1 MLNILLT
8 SVEDVVIIYWNEVY
22 VAVIQS
28 RYLLDVQAAS
38 VVMFTQASISQCT
51 VLQLYSTVLALYW
64 DASCNHCCSL
74 QWPKNFAVV
83 WNTHRSSMDCL
94 SNNSNQHPWI
104 AFAHVQLRLELQAVA
119 DSCNRS
125 TASTNCAGGSASEVS
140 TKEAFQATTWTRFP
154 EPNFSSPTDGHRLEV
169 QLGKSGNTPQLRL
182 KSFPLQ
188 LEITTLW

>member
-1 MLNILLT
+1 MKFTWLSFSRGT
-8 SVEDVVIIYWNEVY
+8 SSM
-22 VAVIQS
+22 S
-28 RYLLDVQAAS
+28 RLPPLSCSLKHPYHS
-38 VVMFTQASISQCT
+38 

-154 EPNFSSPTDGHRLEV
+154 EPNFSSYRR
-169 QLGKSGNTPQLRL
+169 S
-182 KSFPLQ
+182 SS
-188 LEITTLW
+188 